1 VAQVGR
7 TIAQGKGEMPAMGAA
22 LTQEEI
28 DAVAKFVASGFPRGA
43 PAGAGGGE
51 GL

>member
-1 VAQVGR
+1 
-7 TIAQGKGEMPAMGAA
+7 MPAMAAA
-22 LTQEEI
+22 LKPEEI

-43 PAGAGGGE
+43 PAAAGGGE